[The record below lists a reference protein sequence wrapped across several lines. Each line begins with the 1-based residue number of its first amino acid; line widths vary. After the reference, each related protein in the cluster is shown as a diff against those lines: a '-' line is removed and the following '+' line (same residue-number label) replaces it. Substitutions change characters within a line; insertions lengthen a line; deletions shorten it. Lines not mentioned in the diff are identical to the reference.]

1 MRAYAFQNLDGN
13 YRTPYKEGDRL
24 LLAWVGSIDG
34 REGEAAAELVYEL
47 LNRDDRPNRYVAPS
61 LSIGDVV
68 SLAAEDGSFSTWAVG
83 QFGFQ
88 QVPEVV
94 PDPDQA
100 AAYHRARQ
108 EAEDLQRPVER
119 PEQEEARQR
128 SSDSRPSIEL
138 GQPLVA
144 TTETD
149 VLRNWL
155 DVARARL
162 TADSDAYADVDLIYN
177 LYRAITGED
186 VPHPWEGEEGENG

>member
-24 LLAWVGSIDG
+24 LLAWVGSVEGDP
-34 REGEAAAELVYEL
+34 GEAAAEHVYEL

-119 PEQEEARQR
+119 PEQEEARQQR
-128 SSDSRPSIEL
+128 PDDARPSIEL
-138 GQPLVA
+138 GQPLVPTA
-144 TTETD
+144 E
-149 VLRNWL
+149 VNAVRNWL

-162 TADSDAYADVDLIYN
+162 TADSDAYADVDLIYE
-177 LYRAITGED
+177 LYRAITKED
-186 VPHPWEGEEGENG
+186 IPHPWEEEAEHG

>member
-1 MRAYAFQNLDGN
+1 
-13 YRTPYKEGDRL
+13 
-24 LLAWVGSIDG
+24 LLAWVGSV
-34 REGEAAAELVYEL
+34 EGDDDYVAAAEHVYEL

-68 SLAAEDGSFSTWAVG
+68 SLAGEDGSFSTWAVG

-108 EAEDLQRPVER
+108 EAEDLSLPVIR
-119 PEQEEARQR
+119 PEQKEAIARR
-128 SSDSRPSIEL
+128 AEDDRPSISL
-138 GQPLVA
+138 GQLLIPTPEVDA
-144 TTETD
+144 
-149 VLRNWL
+149 VRGWL
-155 DVARARL
+155 DTARARL
-162 TADSDAYADVDLIYN
+162 VSDSDAYADVDLIYN

-186 VPHPWEGEEGENG
+186 IAHPWEEEEGENG

>member
-24 LLAWVGSIDG
+24 LLAWVGSVEGD
-34 REGEAAAELVYEL
+34 EPGEAAAELVYEL

-68 SLAAEDGSFSTWAVG
+68 SLATDDGSLSTWAVG
-83 QFGFQ
+83 QFGYQ

-119 PEQEEARQR
+119 PEQEEARNR
-128 SSDSRPSIEL
+128 PDDARPSIEL
-138 GQPLVA
+138 GQPLVPTA
-144 TTETD
+144 E
-149 VLRNWL
+149 VNAVRNWL

-162 TADSDAYADVDLIYN
+162 TADSDAYADVDLIYE

-186 VPHPWEGEEGENG
+186 IPHPWEAENG